1 MADNEKKVEEAETVE
16 TETVA
21 KEAPAEAASQPKA
34 ETADAGEGAEEAPAQ
49 ATSAPKAE
57 KKAVK
62 AEKSEKAEKPQK
74 VSKPENYTPR
84 LKSDYD
90 DRIVP
95 AMIERFGYKN
105 RLQVPRLDKIVIN
118 MGVGEATQ
126 DKKKVE
132 TAAAEMERIAGQK
145 PVITKAK
152 KSIAQFKL
160 REGMP
165 IGVKV
170 TLRRDRMF
178 EFLDRLVTIAL
189 PRVRDFRGLNPKS
202 FDGRGNYA
210 LGLKEQI
217 IFPEINYDQ
226 IDKVRGMDVIVT
238 TTAKTDD
245 EARELLRLFNFPF
258 PVEEQRQA
266 A

>member
-1 MADNEKKVEEAETVE
+1 MAD
-16 TETVA
+16 
-21 KEAPAEAASQPKA
+21 
-34 ETADAGEGAEEAPAQ
+34 
-49 ATSAPKAE
+49 
-57 KKAVK
+57 
-62 AEKSEKAEKPQK
+62 
-74 VSKPENYTPR
+74 YTPR
-84 LKSDYD
+84 MKGMYD
-90 DRIVP
+90 STIAK
-95 AMIERFGYKN
+95 AMTEKFGYKN
-105 RLQVPRLDKIVIN
+105 VLEVPRIEKIVLN

-132 TAAAEMERIAGQK
+132 QAAQEMELIAGQK

-170 TLRRDRMF
+170 TLRRERMY
-178 EFLDRLVTIAL
+178 EFLDRFITIAL

-210 LGLKEQI
+210 CGIREQI
-217 IFPEINYDQ
+217 VFPEINYDR

-245 EARELLRLFNFPF
+245 EARELLRLFGFPF
-258 PVEEQRQA
+258 PIEEA
-266 A
+266 AEEKKAA